1 MMKRGAAPML
11 LIFPSIEIRRGECVQ
26 LVHGTPGS
34 EHNYSVDPVKMAV
47 LWRGENAKTLH
58 VVDVDGVETGTLRN
72 LDTIKRM
79 VEAVDIPVQVGGGLR
94 DYEEIKGVL
103 ELGVY
108 RVVLGTAAV
117 NNPALVERLV
127 KELGARRIAI
137 AIEGRNGHIRTE
149 GGKKEIDLSPVAL
162 ARQMKKIGI
171 MRVVYSDI
179 AEDGRSKQLNI
190 SALRDLATM
199 ASVRVTAQGGI
210 QGYRDLL
217 LLQEL
222 EKFGVDSVIVG
233 RALYENRFP
242 CQRLWRLNE
251 EELTDLGPTRRM

>member
-1 MMKRGAAPML
+1 MYFLRAVLTGKVVYVPGQMSDNDEFQEGL
-11 LIFPSIEIRRGECVQ
+11 WLIGRLVNWSIEG
-26 LVHGTPGS
+26 
-34 EHNYSVDPVKMAV
+34 K
-47 LWRGENAKTLH
+47 
-58 VVDVDGVETGTLRN
+58 
-72 LDTIKRM
+72 
-79 VEAVDIPVQVGGGLR
+79 
-94 DYEEIKGVL
+94 
-103 ELGVY
+103 
-108 RVVLGTAAV
+108 
-117 NNPALVERLV
+117 
-127 KELGARRIAI
+127 
-137 AIEGRNGHIRTE
+137 NGHIRTE

-251 EELTDLGPTRRM
+251 EELTDLGPTRRI